1 MNGAIKIWLS
11 AAYHPVYRCG
21 GWASVRVGQ
30 GGRRGLAGGERNTTA
45 DRIALAGLV
54 AALRD
59 LPPGAV
65 VEVRTTSA
73 ELAGFAGV
81 IAGLGG
87 AAPVAAPEQD
97 LDLWA
102 QIIAASAGRSVTL
115 VHVQAAPG
123 TPLTFAAAWA
133 DLARD
138 KAKAT
143 GAFSAAIPKP
153 NLAKI
158 AGLDSRS

>member
-1 MNGAIKIWLS
+1 MNSAIKIWLC
-11 AAYHPVYRCG
+11 AAFSPVYRCG
-21 GWASVRVGQ
+21 GWASVRVHQGQ
-30 GGRRGLAGGERNTTA
+30 RGGLAGGERGTTA
-45 DRIALAGLV
+45 ERIALTGLV

-65 VEVRTTSA
+65 VEVQTTSPD
-73 ELAGFAGV
+73 LAAFSRF
-81 IAGLGG
+81 IAGLGTQTQ
-87 AAPVAAPEQD
+87 PPTED

-102 QIIAASAGRSVTL
+102 QIIAASTGRRLTL
-115 VHVQAAPG
+115 VHAPPAPG

-133 DLARD
+133 DLSRD

-153 NLAKI
+153 NLAKVE
-158 AGLDSRS
+158 GLAAL